1 MGWEYRF
8 FGAAPAALTGQVEGR
23 KVCSHFGLK
32 PAALQGAFPDEPNL
46 KLARLRHLHGVAG
59 PDGPGLLLSI
69 SLLGDA
75 GQEAF
80 VIAQLGLGEEIS
92 AALLPQFSDAQGRI
106 LLGNDLF
113 GEDGKGGTRLF
124 LPFATLQ
131 EKGSQELNVKLSVF
145 RDPQNPAFQIQ
156 ERVPWPDAKVRDA
169 INALSFTVHL
179 LVSLMRVRGGLT
191 PMDIQAIRRD
201 LGYRYALS
209 RVGLKI
215 LKRYLKIANRD
226 PSQASE
232 LGQLARQFQIFR
244 DSDHQDIIENLF
256 KFATI
261 SGDLT
266 DKQGEYIASFA
277 THAGFANLDFDT
289 AQTDSN
295 PWAPASPSHPLKNAY
310 QTLDLPTSASA
321 AKIKKRYRKLVREVH
336 PDRLGHASK
345 KVQTLANEK
354 LAEINQAYELIQT
367 NLARN

>member
-23 KVCSHFGLK
+23 KIWPHFGLK
-32 PAALQGAFPDEPNL
+32 PGDLKGGFPEISEVELEGLNY
-46 KLARLRHLHGVAG
+46 LHGVAG

-69 SLLGDA
+69 SLSGDM
-75 GQEAF
+75 GEEAF
-80 VIAQLGLGEEIS
+80 VIAQPGLGEGTS
-92 AALLPQFSDAQGRI
+92 AALLPGFSDAQGR
-106 LLGNDLF
+106 LLLANALF
-113 GEDGKGGTRLF
+113 GEEGRVGTRLF
-124 LPFATLQ
+124 LPFAAIR
-131 EKGSQELNVKLSVF
+131 EDGSKELHVRLSVF
-145 RDPQNPAFQIQ
+145 KAPGSPALQVQ

-169 INALSFTVHL
+169 INALSFSVHL

-215 LKRYLKIANRD
+215 LKRYLKTANRD
-226 PSQASE
+226 PSRASE
-232 LGQLARQFQIFR
+232 LGQLARQFGIFR
-244 DSDHQDIIENLF
+244 DSDHQDIIENLL

-277 THAGFANLDFDT
+277 NHAGFTNLDFDT

-295 PWAPASPSHPLKNAY
+295 AWVPAPPPHPLQHAY
-310 QTLDLPTSASA
+310 QVLGLAASASA
-321 AKIKKRYRKLVREVH
+321 SEIKQRYRQLVQEVH
-336 PDRLGHASK
+336 PDRLGHASE
-345 KVQTLANEK
+345 KVQMLANEK
-354 LAEINQAYELIQT
+354 LAEINQAYELVQT